1 MQFFKSIATLFPRF
15 APRPGALERAV
26 KTSPKTRRLRLE
38 PLENRELLAVDA
50 FAAAFGPPS
59 LENVANEASPAVV
72 SASVLA
78 DDRATLSVRTETPTP
93 VVVPSF
99 EQLMESLGMVEIE
112 SLDALD
118 ADDDAEKSPES
129 NATQTELQPS
139 FIVDGV
145 AYYPLSQA
153 TPRRVVFEGSDVD
166 VASLDEPFVI
176 VPNANADGESVY
188 GAQSGGSGGEGEP
201 DVWTLDF
208 TGEVTTLLGGLTAV
222 GIENALLERA
232 TTVSGGASFGSG
244 GASGGAASG
253 GGDVEIESLA
263 PNYLQVTL
271 PELPYA
277 YEATV
282 TFGGEALLGV
292 DYEIH
297 APLHIFNQ
305 YYNAQSFVYSGGST
319 DFYVLPVND
328 GAPEPLENFTAT
340 LATPTPTVDSGG
352 SSYAQPYEFTF
363 ATSETVSATFVDDDH
378 WQVSVEASDPTATE
392 RLADVEQDYGY
403 YTFKREHQNP
413 YVAEKIDAK
422 VQELTEAN
430 ATEAAIG
437 AVQALAALVTGDT
450 TYGVTVDFEA
460 LYNRESTYD
469 AQPTVDYALTTS
481 PLASESASSY
491 LSSFTFS
498 STPNQSEDPLW
509 RYDCSGVI
517 PQWRTEALL
526 RLNPTF
532 DWLDE
537 GELFDPN
544 YLIDADLDAA
554 TPDEQ
559 LGEKARLRL
568 LDATW
573 SGQGAEYDPLAE
585 TLAEVEI
592 KDGALAELYFDY
604 DGDGTLDPYQS
615 TDDETCYVPLNN
627 DDDNEND
634 VEDRL
639 ETALV
644 ANENDLISALAVA
657 WLDTLTCLTDG
668 VYYVIDAFLNFAGT
682 AISVFEDPDGTDP
695 YAPTDANG
703 NQTPIFVSSPTSPT
717 YAAPVYLEGTDFGAA
732 GATLDPDVSRV
743 TEGDATSNDD
753 DIKTPTN
760 LGPVVD
766 KPIMSTPYKVD
777 LDVDSDNSG
786 DYFMPEHSDWEE
798 TLEEAKYGLG
808 KIITVNS
815 GDVDNDNILDCWDGY
830 GSSQN
835 YSQMNPNSSARFTPI
850 TITLPDDCDISEVYI
865 NLNYSS
871 TPPGPLPSNLS
882 LPSSNG
888 YGTIRLWK
896 KDGPQARWVSD
907 DYITPN
913 YSYSA
918 TSLGFSESVKTVTL
932 YIEGITPSKNVQSLM
947 DIMDWDGFR
956 DYSTIKVDVNVKQN
970 SQDVTVATDT
980 VNYVVDK
987 TVTTF
992 LHKYQTNEV
1001 VRAALAAKQIYD
1013 YVGEEKYTLNLL
1025 KKDELEKLL
1034 PNDNPDLTSARSE
1047 AIDLLTQREKNPDGF
1062 VCGLYHD
1069 YVSNKYILAFAG
1081 TQDYDIA
1088 DIYTD
1093 ITQALGLFSGQYN
1106 YAITLAATLA
1116 NLGLDYIITG
1126 HSLGGGLASAA
1137 ACASGKTTYTFNAAG
1152 LHRST
1157 LENYLPSS
1165 GADQEYNVSKEQLLA
1180 RYENSASFVNAYYV
1194 DFDLLSIVQ
1203 DWSPLPNAIGNRI
1216 GLDGQYDLEV
1226 AFNLLS
1232 LTPTPASGLVKII
1245 RAAKLLEPTIQCH
1258 SMEQVLFGLLGS
1270 SCYDN

>member
-1 MQFFKSIATLFPRF
+1 
-15 APRPGALERAV
+15 
-26 KTSPKTRRLRLE
+26 
-38 PLENRELLAVDA
+38 
-50 FAAAFGPPS
+50 
-59 LENVANEASPAVV
+59 
-72 SASVLA
+72 
-78 DDRATLSVRTETPTP
+78 
-93 VVVPSF
+93 
-99 EQLMESLGMVEIE
+99 
-112 SLDALD
+112 
-118 ADDDAEKSPES
+118 
-129 NATQTELQPS
+129 
-139 FIVDGV
+139 
-145 AYYPLSQA
+145 LSQA

-232 TTVSGGASFGSG
+232 TTVSGGASLGSG

-253 GGDVEIESLA
+253 GGNVEIESLA

-297 APLHIFNQ
+297 APLPIFNQ

-352 SSYAQPYEFTF
+352 TSYAQPYEFTF

-766 KPIMSTPYKVD
+766 RAITSTPYKVD
-777 LDVDSDNSG
+777 VDVDSDNNDNNAVMERSSLED
-786 DYFMPEHSDWEE
+786 DYE
-798 TLEEAKYGLG
+798 TASPG
-808 KIITVNS
+808 KIIYVGDSTRTPLIISGKPTTDAKARLVYDSQKIKVYDASNVYIASGSEITLSESGVNYSIEALTYSENNESEIRCEIYAPNAPDTVLFYDAVKVTNAIFVTNHVWHDFGAQYPINGEVMPDDYLWDCDLKNGVYETARAGESYLRTAQSFNS
-815 GDVDNDNILDCWDGY
+815 GFTLEFDYEFVRRDNAFGYVRPDGKPKKLSFVGNSGVKIGGTDGASEGVPEIAILDMQAIMLMLGTGNESEGLNKFIDGIEIDADTGY
-830 GSSQN
+830 
-835 YSQMNPNSSARFTPI
+835 PI
-850 TITLPDDCDISEVYI
+850 VEIPGYATE
-865 NLNYSS
+865 NL
-871 TPPGPLPSNLS
+871 
-882 LPSSNG
+882 
-888 YGTIRLWK
+888 
-896 KDGPQARWVSD
+896 A
-907 DYITPN
+907 
-913 YSYSA
+913 
-918 TSLGFSESVKTVTL
+918 
-932 YIEGITPSKNVQSLM
+932 
-947 DIMDWDGFR
+947 
-956 DYSTIKVDVNVKQN
+956 
-970 SQDVTVATDT
+970 
-980 VNYVVDK
+980 
-987 TVTTF
+987 
-992 LHKYQTNEV
+992 
-1001 VRAALAAKQIYD
+1001 
-1013 YVGEEKYTLNLL
+1013 
-1025 KKDELEKLL
+1025 
-1034 PNDNPDLTSARSE
+1034 
-1047 AIDLLTQREKNPDGF
+1047 
-1062 VCGLYHD
+1062 
-1069 YVSNKYILAFAG
+1069 
-1081 TQDYDIA
+1081 
-1088 DIYTD
+1088 
-1093 ITQALGLFSGQYN
+1093 
-1106 YAITLAATLA
+1106 
-1116 NLGLDYIITG
+1116 
-1126 HSLGGGLASAA
+1126 
-1137 ACASGKTTYTFNAAG
+1137 
-1152 LHRST
+1152 
-1157 LENYLPSS
+1157 
-1165 GADQEYNVSKEQLLA
+1165 QLLSGCV
-1180 RYENSASFVNAYYV
+1180 YNQTPLIPEITFE
-1194 DFDLLSIVQ
+1194 DFSVTAPLSTTWYQ
-1203 DWSPLPNAIGNRI
+1203 QWF
-1216 GLDGQYDLEV
+1216 E
-1226 AFNLLS
+1226 
-1232 LTPTPASGLVKII
+1232 K
-1245 RAAKLLEPTIQCH
+1245 
-1258 SMEQVLFGLLGS
+1258 
-1270 SCYDN
+1270 

>member
-112 SLDALD
+112 SLDALAAD
-118 ADDDAEKSPES
+118 ADAEKSPES

-253 GGDVEIESLA
+253 GGNVEIESLA

-297 APLHIFNQ
+297 APLPIFNQ

-352 SSYAQPYEFTF
+352 TSYAQPYEFTF

-469 AQPTVDYALTTS
+469 AQPTVDYALSTS

-644 ANENDLISALAVA
+644 ANENDVISALAVA

-695 YAPTDANG
+695 YEPTDANG

-777 LDVDSDNSG
+777 IDVDSDNNGYITPYDDDLEDVNGRSIVYFPSEITPPI
-786 DYFMPEHSDWEE
+786 DYKE
-798 TLEEAKYGLG
+798 
-808 KIITVNS
+808 
-815 GDVDNDNILDCWDGY
+815 VD
-830 GSSQN
+830 
-835 YSQMNPNSSARFTPI
+835 
-850 TITLPDDCDISEVYI
+850 I
-865 NLNYSS
+865 NLNWSELDGNLTDYRIGIS
-871 TPPGPLPSNLS
+871 TPTGIIIRSRSNPELTFPSNESNETPTFSPSETVHTFYAVANAPNASS
-882 LPSSNG
+882 LAPVRV
-888 YGTIRLWK
+888 TLEK
-896 KDGPQARWVSD
+896 KDDAGNWIPVASDTIAFNIQNSNDASDWIVPSGWRIGEDGSLTTYAIQNGAFGPVTPGSSIITNEGCAYSRQAFAEGFTLSFNYEFLHNEDYFGVNKPGNYGYVQGDTNKDYDIDNSIDEKKLSFVGNSGVKIGGASGVTEVAILDFCAMVDMVGNGDKDLGIAEIAKSLVEHRGTSIGNSTGNTLFYKEEELFKLLHGVIYND
-907 DYITPN
+907 DFDDALSNNFAKP
-913 YSYSA
+913 
-918 TSLGFSESVKTVTL
+918 
-932 YIEGITPSKNVQSLM
+932 ITPSSSDTNYNELLNDAFKSNNKAKYITFLDEYYKLCSNSNGMIITFESGQLTVRLKQKSGLSDVLVYQANGIDVKDKQLYLQTHHGSGVRFSNVQL
-947 DIMDWDGFR
+947 
-956 DYSTIKVDVNVKQN
+956 
-970 SQDVTVATDT
+970 
-980 VNYVVDK
+980 
-987 TVTTF
+987 
-992 LHKYQTNEV
+992 
-1001 VRAALAAKQIYD
+1001 
-1013 YVGEEKYTLNLL
+1013 TLN
-1025 KKDELEKLL
+1025 
-1034 PNDNPDLTSARSE
+1034 
-1047 AIDLLTQREKNPDGF
+1047 
-1062 VCGLYHD
+1062 
-1069 YVSNKYILAFAG
+1069 
-1081 TQDYDIA
+1081 
-1088 DIYTD
+1088 
-1093 ITQALGLFSGQYN
+1093 
-1106 YAITLAATLA
+1106 
-1116 NLGLDYIITG
+1116 
-1126 HSLGGGLASAA
+1126 
-1137 ACASGKTTYTFNAAG
+1137 
-1152 LHRST
+1152 
-1157 LENYLPSS
+1157 
-1165 GADQEYNVSKEQLLA
+1165 
-1180 RYENSASFVNAYYV
+1180 
-1194 DFDLLSIVQ
+1194 
-1203 DWSPLPNAIGNRI
+1203 
-1216 GLDGQYDLEV
+1216 
-1226 AFNLLS
+1226 
-1232 LTPTPASGLVKII
+1232 
-1245 RAAKLLEPTIQCH
+1245 
-1258 SMEQVLFGLLGS
+1258 
-1270 SCYDN
+1270 

>member
-50 FAAAFGPPS
+50 FAAAFGSPS

-118 ADDDAEKSPES
+118 ADADAEKSPES

-201 DVWTLDF
+201 GVWTLDF

-297 APLHIFNQ
+297 APLPIFNQ

-544 YLIDADLDAA
+544 YLVDADLDAA

-573 SGQGAEYDPLAE
+573 SGNGRGPDAEYDPLAE

-644 ANENDLISALAVA
+644 ANENDVISALAVA

-743 TEGDATSNDD
+743 TGGETESSDD
-753 DIKTPTN
+753 DEKTPTN

-766 KPIMSTPYKVD
+766 RAITSTPYKVD
-777 LDVDSDNSG
+777 VDVDSDNNGDINKTENPIRADAEEAMEESVGKPITYFGNATGVHNEYAYVPIHVNLQTTDSPLLSSDASNIRVSFSYTKNLEIYRVKGDANSIIKSNVKKPVSEYLQLGVAKEFYVRAIKAETDTGFANGFDKIHVIVWDGDVDIHRDTISFDVQDGSDASDWIVPSG
-786 DYFMPEHSDWEE
+786 WRIGEDGSLTTYAIQKGAVGPLKPGSSITEKEGCAYSRQAFSEGFTLSFNYEFLHNDDYFEVKEDRN
-798 TLEEAKYGLG
+798 YGYVQGDSNKDG
-808 KIITVNS
+808 KIIKKVEKPGEKVDEQKLSFVGNS
-815 GDVDNDNILDCWDGY
+815 GVKIGGASGVTEVAILDFCAMVDMVGNGDKDAGIAKIAESLVDHKENTASNQLFIGGNANLNTYAKEELFRLLHGVKYNDNLTAALSNFAPNTNYNTLLNDAFESDNKAKYVTFLDEYYKLC
-830 GSSQN
+830 
-835 YSQMNPNSSARFTPI
+835 
-850 TITLPDDCDISEVYI
+850 
-865 NLNYSS
+865 
-871 TPPGPLPSNLS
+871 SN
-882 LPSSNG
+882 SNG
-888 YGTIRLWK
+888 MIITFESGELTVRLK
-896 KDGPQARWVSD
+896 QKSGLSDVLVYQANGIDVKDKQLYLQTHHGSGVR
-907 DYITPN
+907 
-913 YSYSA
+913 
-918 TSLGFSESVKTVTL
+918 FS
-932 YIEGITPSKNVQSLM
+932 NVRL
-947 DIMDWDGFR
+947 
-956 DYSTIKVDVNVKQN
+956 
-970 SQDVTVATDT
+970 
-980 VNYVVDK
+980 
-987 TVTTF
+987 
-992 LHKYQTNEV
+992 
-1001 VRAALAAKQIYD
+1001 
-1013 YVGEEKYTLNLL
+1013 TLN
-1025 KKDELEKLL
+1025 
-1034 PNDNPDLTSARSE
+1034 
-1047 AIDLLTQREKNPDGF
+1047 
-1062 VCGLYHD
+1062 
-1069 YVSNKYILAFAG
+1069 
-1081 TQDYDIA
+1081 
-1088 DIYTD
+1088 
-1093 ITQALGLFSGQYN
+1093 
-1106 YAITLAATLA
+1106 
-1116 NLGLDYIITG
+1116 
-1126 HSLGGGLASAA
+1126 
-1137 ACASGKTTYTFNAAG
+1137 
-1152 LHRST
+1152 
-1157 LENYLPSS
+1157 
-1165 GADQEYNVSKEQLLA
+1165 
-1180 RYENSASFVNAYYV
+1180 
-1194 DFDLLSIVQ
+1194 
-1203 DWSPLPNAIGNRI
+1203 
-1216 GLDGQYDLEV
+1216 
-1226 AFNLLS
+1226 
-1232 LTPTPASGLVKII
+1232 
-1245 RAAKLLEPTIQCH
+1245 
-1258 SMEQVLFGLLGS
+1258 
-1270 SCYDN
+1270 